1 MATSTILSNPDV
13 IINSVNMS
21 DQCTAANFSI
31 DYAQLTA
38 TAFGDVDNKYVKGL
52 GDHSLTLS
60 FYGSFAATETW
71 ATLSTLVGTTTTV
84 IVSPTAPTTPGTYS
98 ATNPGLTLTGTFL
111 ASLPVNFALGELNTM
126 DVVFTG
132 GVYTVDVS

>member
-1 MATSTILSNPDV
+1 MATSTLLSNPHV

-38 TAFGDVDNKYVKGL
+38 TAFGGVDNVYVKGL

-71 ATLSTLVGTTTTV
+71 ATLNTLVGTTFTV
-84 IVSPTAPTTPGTYS
+84 IVSPEAPATPGTYS
-98 ATNPGLTLTGTFL
+98 ATNPGMTLTGTFL

-126 DVVFTG
+126 DIVCTG
-132 GVYTVDVS
+132 GVYSLDVS

>member
-1 MATSTILSNPDV
+1 MATSTLLSNPHV

-31 DYAQLTA
+31 NYAQLTA
-38 TAFGDVDNKYVKGL
+38 SSFGDVDNKYVKGL

-71 ATLSTLVGTTTTV
+71 ATLNELVGTTFNV
-84 IVSPTAPTTPGTYS
+84 IVSPEAPTTPGTYS
-98 ATNPGLTLTGTFL
+98 ATNPGMTLSGTFL
-111 ASLPVNFALGELNTM
+111 AALPVNFQLGELNTM
-126 DVVFTG
+126 DIVCTG
-132 GVYTVDVS
+132 GVYTLDVS

>member
-1 MATSTILSNPDV
+1 MATSTLLSNPHV
-13 IINSVNMS
+13 IINSVDLS

-71 ATLSTLVGTTTTV
+71 ATLSALVGTTFTV
-84 IVSPTAPTTPGTYS
+84 IVSAAAPAYS

-111 ASLPVNFALGELNTM
+111 ASLPVAFSLGELTTM
-126 DVVFTG
+126 DVVCTG
-132 GVYTVDVS
+132 GVYTEATS

>member
-1 MATSTILSNPDV
+1 MATSTLLSNPHV
-13 IINSVNMS
+13 IVNSVNIS
-21 DQCTAANFSI
+21 DQCTAATFSI

-60 FYGSFAATETW
+60 LYGSFAALETW
-71 ATLSTLVGTTTTV
+71 ITLNGLVGTTTTV
-84 IVSPTAPTTPGTYS
+84 IVSPEAPVTPGTYS
-98 ATNPGLTLTGTFL
+98 VTNPGLTLTGTFL
-111 ASLPVNFALGELNTM
+111 ASLPIGFALSELTTM

-132 GVYTVDVS
+132 GVYTVDTN

>member
-1 MATSTILSNPDV
+1 MATSTLLSNPHV
-13 IINSVNMS
+13 LIGAVNMS

-38 TAFGDVDNKYVKGL
+38 TAFGSVDNTYVKGL

-60 FYGSFAATETW
+60 FYGSFAAAETW
-71 ATLSTLVGTTTTV
+71 ATLKSLVGTTATV
-84 IVSPTAPTTPGTYS
+84 IVSPEAPATPGTYS

-132 GVYTVDVS
+132 GVYSVDES

>member
-1 MATSTILSNPDV
+1 MATSTLLSNPHV
-13 IINSVNMS
+13 IINAVDLS

-38 TAFGDVDNKYVKGL
+38 TAFGDVDNKYTKGL

-71 ATLSTLVGTTTTV
+71 ATLSALVGTTFTV
-84 IVSPTAPTTPGTYS
+84 IVSPEKPATPGTYS
-98 ATNPGLTLTGTFL
+98 ATNPGMTLTGTFL

-126 DVVFTG
+126 DIVCTG
-132 GVYTVDVS
+132 GVYTLDVS

>member
-1 MATSTILSNPDV
+1 MATSTLLSNPHV
-13 IINSVNMS
+13 LINAVNMS
-21 DQCTAANFSI
+21 DNCTAANFSI

-52 GDHSLTLS
+52 GDHSVTLS
-60 FYGSFAATETW
+60 FYGSFAASETW
-71 ATLSTLVGTTTTV
+71 ATLNGLVGTTTTI
-84 IVSPTAPTTPGTYS
+84 IVSPEAPTTPGTYS
-98 ATNPGLTLTGTFL
+98 ATNPGMTLTGTFL

-132 GVYTVDVS
+132 GVYTLDIS

>member
-1 MATSTILSNPDV
+1 MATSTLLSNPHV
-13 IINSVNMS
+13 IINSVDLS

-71 ATLSTLVGTTTTV
+71 ATLSALVGTTFTV
-84 IVSPTAPTTPGTYS
+84 IVSAAAPAYS

-111 ASLPVNFALGELNTM
+111 ASLPVNFALGELTTM
-126 DVVFTG
+126 DIVCTG
-132 GVYTVDVS
+132 GVYTEAES

>member
-1 MATSTILSNPDV
+1 MATSTLLSNPHV
-13 IINSVNMS
+13 LINAVDLS

-38 TAFGDVDNKYVKGL
+38 TSFGDVDNKYVKGL

-71 ATLSTLVGTTTTV
+71 ATLNTLVGTTFTV
-84 IVSPTAPTTPGTYS
+84 IVSPEKPTTPGTYS
-98 ATNPGLTLTGTFL
+98 ATNPGMTLTGTFL

-126 DVVFTG
+126 DIVCTG
-132 GVYTVDVS
+132 GVFTLDVS

>member
-1 MATSTILSNPDV
+1 MATSTLLSNPHV
-13 IINSVNMS
+13 IINSVDMS
-21 DQCTAANFSI
+21 DQCTAATFSI

-71 ATLSTLVGTTTTV
+71 ATLSGLVGTTTTV
-84 IVSPTAPTTPGTYS
+84 IVSPEAPAVPGTYS
-98 ATNPGLTLTGTFL
+98 PTNPGLTLTGTFL
-111 ASLPVNFALGELNTM
+111 ASLPINFALGELNTM

-132 GVYTVDVS
+132 GVYNDDQS

>member
-1 MATSTILSNPDV
+1 MATSTLLSNPHV
-13 IINSVNMS
+13 IINSVNLS

-38 TAFGDVDNKYVKGL
+38 TSFGDVDNKYVKGL

-71 ATLSTLVGTTTTV
+71 ATLNGLVGTTFTV
-84 IVSPTAPTTPGTYS
+84 IVSPEAPATPGTYS
-98 ATNPGLTLTGTFL
+98 ATNPGMTLTGTFL
-111 ASLPVNFALGELNTM
+111 ASLPVNFSLSELTTM
-126 DVVFTG
+126 DIVCTG
-132 GVYTVDVS
+132 GVYSLDVS

>member
-1 MATSTILSNPDV
+1 MATSTLLSNPHV
-13 IINSVNMS
+13 LIGAVNMS

-71 ATLSTLVGTTTTV
+71 ATLKSLVGTTATV
-84 IVSPTAPTTPGTYS
+84 IVSPEAPTTPGTYS

-132 GVYTVDVS
+132 GVYTVDES

>member
-1 MATSTILSNPDV
+1 MATSTLLSNPHV
-13 IINSVNMS
+13 IINSVDLS

-71 ATLSTLVGTTTTV
+71 ATLSALVGTTFTV
-84 IVSPTAPTTPGTYS
+84 IVSAAAPAYS

-111 ASLPVNFALGELNTM
+111 ASLPVAFSLGELTTM
-126 DVVFTG
+126 DIVCTG
-132 GVYTVDVS
+132 GVYTEATS

>member
-1 MATSTILSNPDV
+1 MATSTLLSNPHV
-13 IINSVNMS
+13 LINAVDMS

-52 GDHSLTLS
+52 GDHSVTLS
-60 FYGSFAATETW
+60 FYGSFAAAETW
-71 ATLSTLVGTTTTV
+71 ATLNTLVGTTTTI
-84 IVSPTAPTTPGTYS
+84 IVSPQAPVTPGTYTV
-98 ATNPGLTLTGTFL
+98 TNPGLTLTGTFL
-111 ASLPVNFALGELNTM
+111 ASLPINFALGELNTM

-132 GVYTVDVS
+132 GVYTVDTN